1 MHITDHS
8 KTIEEWKN
16 CPMANYVCPVA
27 KYTKLE
33 THTPRGKALMLSLIA
48 YGLKKI
54 DDEVID
60 RIYQCDLCRA
70 CEVKKLD
77 DTSVPDL
84 ILAARRDV
92 VEMNLAPDYV
102 VGLMTQVLSQSDI
115 FNEEWLKSIVSQ
127 VHSNSDNVVFVLT
140 FDSTYAKRSYDALKH
155 ISSRVGINL
164 VPFNLGKFPA
174 PTSLLNELGYYDDA
188 ELALSNLRELIRA
201 CSPRRMVFMTP
212 YDLDLLLKR
221 SSRNELSLL
230 HSNAIHGF
238 TFLSEIIM
246 TGKISISGNIGQPV
260 VYFDFCCPRDS
271 ADLYEGPRRILS
283 LIPDSD
289 VREMIWTGKESSS
302 CGGLALPY
310 TFPDLSAGILDS
322 VLSEALE
329 SKAKLL
335 VSPCPHCVENLYSSR
350 QTEDSLEIIS
360 LFELI
365 KLAIQ

>member
-33 THTPRGKALMLSLIA
+33 THTPRGKALMSSLIA

-54 DDEVID
+54 DDEVVD

-77 DTSVPDL
+77 NTSVPDL
-84 ILAARRDV
+84 VLAARRDV

-102 VGLMTQVLSQSDI
+102 VGLMPQVLSESNI

-127 VHSNSDNVVFVLT
+127 VHSNSDNVVFALT
-140 FDSTYAKRSYDALKH
+140 FDSIYAKRSYDALKH
-155 ISSRVGINL
+155 ISSRAEINL

-174 PTSLLNELGYYDDA
+174 PASLLNELGYYDDT
-188 ELALSNLRELIRA
+188 ELALGNLRQLIRA
-201 CSPRRMVFMTP
+201 CSPRRVVFMTP
-212 YDLDLLLKR
+212 YDLDLLLKK
-221 SSRNELSLL
+221 SSRDELSLL
-230 HSNAIHGF
+230 RSSAVHGF

-246 TGKISISGNIGQPV
+246 TEKLSISGNISQPV

-271 ADLYEGPRRILS
+271 ADLYEEPRRILS

-289 VREMIWTGKESSS
+289 VREMIWNRKESGS
-302 CGGLALPY
+302 CGGLALPF
-310 TFPDLSAGILDS
+310 TFPDLSTGILDS

-350 QTEDSLEIIS
+350 RTEDSLEIVS

-365 KLAIQ
+365 KLTIQ